1 VLSHPFRENA
11 KEGIKVYRSKS
22 VTLSVTLGVMMRPF
36 LLLFFVPFLALAT
49 FSPAQTS
56 APVMPKDAS
65 ELMRLAAG
73 VNGLDSQDL
82 KPWHLKATYQVFDD
96 NGAPRNEGT
105 FEAWWV
111 EPTKYKL
118 SYTSTG
124 FNQVEYRN
132 GAETRM
138 TGDAK
143 WPPMPEALIVP
154 KLFRPLMTPEDA
166 KAQRFSASDVKFEGL
181 EMKCLHFVPQSSS
194 STLAV
199 ASSLPAYCF
208 GKGGPE
214 LRADAS
220 FGEMQTVY
228 NNIVEISGHYV
239 AKQIRL
245 GQHGHP
251 LLNVDI
257 VALDPMSSIS
267 DADLSAPADA
277 LPAPPRKIMVSA
289 GVLQGNKL
297 SGVPPQ
303 YPYEARSNHIQGT
316 VVIQVTITA
325 TGEIGEMRIVSG
337 PPPLQRAALDAVKTW
352 RYKPYLLNGEAVQ
365 VESQVNVVFSL
376 GG

>member
-1 VLSHPFRENA
+1 MRRVLSLF
-11 KEGIKVYRSKS
+11 SL
-22 VTLSVTLGVMMRPF
+22 VTL
-36 LLLFFVPFLALAT
+36 LALAT
-49 FSPAQTS
+49 SAPAQTS
-56 APVMPKDAS
+56 APVMPKDPS
-65 ELMRLAAG
+65 ELMQLAAR
-73 VNGLDSQDL
+73 VNGLSSPDM
-82 KPWHLKATYQVFDD
+82 KPWHLKATYQTFDD
-96 NGAPRNEGT
+96 KSAPKDQGT
-105 FEAWWV
+105 FELWWAD
-111 EPTKYKL
+111 PGKYKF
-118 SYTSTG
+118 SYTSAG
-124 FNQVEYRN
+124 LNQVAYRN
-132 GAETRM
+132 GTDTRM
-138 TGDAK
+138 TGDIK
-143 WPPMPEALIVP
+143 WPPAPELFIAQ
-154 KLFRPLMTPEDA
+154 KLLNPLMSPDDA

-245 GQHGHP
+245 GQHGHA
-251 LLNVDI
+251 LLDVDI
-257 VALDPMSSIS
+257 VALDSMPAIS
-267 DADLSAPADA
+267 DADFSPPADA

-316 VVIQVTITA
+316 VVIQVTVTA
-325 TGEIGEMRIVSG
+325 TGEIGEMRIESG